1 MVEPEYTLTFRQRT
15 ALSPFLRNAERIC
28 RGRFL
33 RAPETMHDEELI
45 VLVNSD
51 GEPMGTA
58 GKLASHH
65 GSTPLHL
72 AFSCFIFNRKGE
84 LLITQRA
91 LSKKVWPG
99 VWTNSVCGHPGP
111 NESMENA
118 IRRRLDYELG
128 MGATDLV
135 CALPHYRYQSPP
147 FRGIIENEI
156 CPVYLGRTADEPTPN
171 SEEVA
176 AFQWIS
182 WKDFLSSLKKNPGR
196 YSYWSIDEAA
206 LLSGHPL
213 IEDYSAPTGSSRR
226 PASSL

>member
-1 MVEPEYTLTFRQRT
+1 
-15 ALSPFLRNAERIC
+15 
-28 RGRFL
+28 
-33 RAPETMHDEELI
+33 MHAEELI
-45 VLVNSD
+45 VLVSSD
-51 GEPMGTA
+51 GNPIGTA
-58 GKLASHH
+58 EKLASHH

-72 AFSCFIFNRKGE
+72 AFSCFIFNRNGD

-111 NESMENA
+111 NETMENA

-135 CALPHYRYQSPP
+135 CALPRYRYRTPP

-156 CPVYLGRTADEPTPN
+156 CPVYLGRTHNEPKPN

-182 WKDFLSSLKKNPGR
+182 WRDFLSSLKKNPER
-196 YSYWSIDEAA
+196 YSYWSVDEARR
-206 LLSGHPL
+206 LSVHPL
-213 IEDYSAPTGSSRR
+213 IQYYYAPVESYQQS
-226 PASSL
+226 ASSL

>member
-1 MVEPEYTLTFRQRT
+1 M
-15 ALSPFLRNAERIC
+15 N
-28 RGRFL
+28 
-33 RAPETMHDEELI
+33 DEELI

-51 GEPMGTA
+51 GEPIGTA
-58 GKLASHH
+58 EKLASHH

-72 AFSCFIFNRKGE
+72 AFSCFIFNRCGD

-111 NESMENA
+111 NEPMESA

-128 MGATDLV
+128 MWATELV
-135 CALPHYRYQSPP
+135 CALSHYRYRTPP

-156 CPVYLGRTADEPTPN
+156 CPVYLGRTHDEPKPN

-182 WKDFLSSLKKNPGR
+182 WRDFLSSLKKNPER
-196 YSYWSIDEAA
+196 YSYWSVDEATR
-206 LLSGHPL
+206 LSGHPL
-213 IEDYSAPTGSSRR
+213 IQDFSAPVESCRQS
-226 PASSL
+226 ASSG

>member
-1 MVEPEYTLTFRQRT
+1 
-15 ALSPFLRNAERIC
+15 
-28 RGRFL
+28 
-33 RAPETMHDEELI
+33 MHDEELI
-45 VLVNSD
+45 VLVNSAGD
-51 GEPMGTA
+51 PIGTA
-58 GKLASHH
+58 EKLASHH

-72 AFSCFIFNRKGE
+72 AFSCFMFNRKGE

-111 NESMENA
+111 NEPMENA
-118 IRRRLDYELG
+118 IRRRLGYELG

-135 CALPHYRYQSPP
+135 CALPHYRYQTPP

-156 CPVYLGRTADEPTPN
+156 CPVYLGCTHDEPKLN

-182 WKDFLSSLKKNPGR
+182 WRDFLLSLKKNPER
-196 YSYWSIDEAA
+196 YSFWSIDEAA

-213 IEDYSAPTGSSRR
+213 IEDYSAPAGSFRQT
-226 PASSL
+226 ASSFPNGEHEPR